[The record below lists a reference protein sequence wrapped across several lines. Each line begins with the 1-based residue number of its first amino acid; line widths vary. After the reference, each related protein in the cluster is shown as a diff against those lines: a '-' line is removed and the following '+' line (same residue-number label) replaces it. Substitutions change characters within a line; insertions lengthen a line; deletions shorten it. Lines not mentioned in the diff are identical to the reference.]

1 MRIVLILLLLTGCSL
16 GTQTQEEQPTLK
28 VQNKNL
34 IKFCTSRGIRMDCRY
49 VPKEQVVESL
59 KNIYRRPY

>member
-1 MRIVLILLLLTGCSL
+1 MRVIFILLFLTGCSL

-28 VQNKNL
+28 VQRGDL
-34 IKFCTSRGIRMDCRY
+34 LSFCTSRGIRMDCRY